1 MRRLMITISYD
12 GTKYCGWQ
20 IQPNGLTIEEVIN
33 KAASKICGEKIIV
46 IGASRTDAGVHAKG
60 QKAVFDTNSNIK
72 TEKFS
77 IAFNSVLPPDIVVT
91 DCVEVDSNFHPRYA
105 DILKT
110 YSYRIWINPIPDP
123 VMRNYTYYHAY
134 PLDIEKM
141 RLGSSYLV
149 GEHDFASFCSSK
161 SDVKNTVRIIYNIDI
176 EKNQDEIIITFTGN
190 GFLYNMIRMIVGVLI
205 KIGNGYYEPEY
216 IKELLIRQE
225 RGLARPTA
233 PALGL
238 CLESIEYI

>member
-1 MRRLMITISYD
+1 
-12 GTKYCGWQ
+12 
-20 IQPNGLTIEEVIN
+20 
-33 KAASKICGEKIIV
+33 
-46 IGASRTDAGVHAKG
+46 
-60 QKAVFDTNSNIK
+60 
-72 TEKFS
+72 
-77 IAFNSVLPPDIVVT
+77 
-91 DCVEVDSNFHPRYA
+91 
-105 DILKT
+105 
-110 YSYRIWINPIPDP
+110 
-123 VMRNYTYYHAY
+123 
-134 PLDIEKM
+134 M